1 MDTAAAAERG
11 QEEIVVIMHQV
22 CFFLAWGILYN
33 TWMRAT
39 RRIWT
44 MGGELGSLD
53 QLQWVPPCAPRK
65 WRHKSL
71 CGFILL
77 IPRIWGQYD
86 VPNPPKSISSSITG
100 REIRPSANWT
110 LDSCV
115 AASTIQPCTQTRPR
129 FRV

>member
-1 MDTAAAAERG
+1 MSLCTKYASFWLG
-11 QEEIVVIMHQV
+11 G
-22 CFFLAWGILYN
+22 FYN

-44 MGGELGSLD
+44 MGELGYLD
-53 QLQWVPPCAPRK
+53 HLQWVPPCAPRK

-71 CGFILL
+71 CGFIFL
-77 IPRIWGQYD
+77 IPRIWGQYE
-86 VPNPPKSISSSITG
+86 VPNPAKSISSSITG

-115 AASTIQPCTQTRPR
+115 VALTIQPCTQTRPR
-129 FRV
+129 FRVEGKSGQLLIFISLFH